1 MLRQECASARER
13 ERVLADGLK
22 EVAAELRLIDPAD
35 LVAFIR
41 TERHGNLSALVNSAT
56 EMYFKPGIITFGRA
70 GRVDLRWDGNPSV
83 SLDMEFHHQRIDV
96 FFQLLLESAQA
107 GVDIHY
113 ISFGGGVPLGARES
127 AGRLADAIA
136 DARIPLL
143 APLGQHGAGEKHVG
157 NSLLPPA

>member
-83 SLDMEFHHQRIDV
+83 SLDMEFHHQRIDI

-107 GVDIHY
+107 GVEIHY
-113 ISFGGGVPLGARES
+113 ISFGDAKRGAQENT
-127 AGRLADAIA
+127 GRLAAAIA

-143 APLGQHGAGEKHVG
+143 TDFEHRSAAENIAGAERR
-157 NSLLPPA
+157 PPV